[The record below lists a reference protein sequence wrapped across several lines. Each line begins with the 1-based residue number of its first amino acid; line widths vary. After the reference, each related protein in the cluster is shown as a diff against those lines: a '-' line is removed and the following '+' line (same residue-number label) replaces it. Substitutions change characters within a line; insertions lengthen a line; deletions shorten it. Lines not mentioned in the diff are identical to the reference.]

1 MAITNDFDLS
11 VKKEDKKEQKTG
23 ARDRLAELLAKATD
37 TPANQRSRN
46 AVAELQNTGTT
57 TYRGKTYTLPEGTQP
72 AATTP
77 VQTTTP
83 STGSGLKLP
92 TAEEYTTRQNRR
104 FGNTATSDHG
114 EKVNR
119 RLYGV
124 DTDTSAGRATNEPIT
139 LKDVGKRVG
148 NVVGGTAA
156 NFISGVGNPLYV
168 MARIMEIPDDILYAV
183 TKNERFNLDR
193 EPGLRDSAALRASD
207 TFAEAAQEASD
218 RVGGLGKQIIQT
230 GQAAGNMMSSAALY
244 GGLFNTLGNAGTVA
258 GLSNI
263 AESSPLLTSP
273 YSRAGAK
280 AALEILGSP
289 GNFGISLGSGV
300 SSYSEALQ
308 NGARIGQAMT
318 NGLYKGLAEYF
329 SNKLFSGTPFENN
342 PGEKGYVTKLTEYLA
357 NKLGKSKV
365 LEEFNLTTGGKV
377 FNWLFDKM
385 GEGMEEVV
393 TGIADPLIDKL
404 TYNWDA
410 DLVTVDQLADEF
422 LGGVLLSLIM
432 SGGEALIDGT
442 SGRMTEAKIAKQLT
456 EMGIDA
462 ETAKAYAGAVAEAA
476 EKLNAAGAAAEE
488 GAEEAPAVEAGMQ
501 ATEEPPANVP
511 PQPEVPAP
519 AAQNVPGNAETQAPE
534 TVQEAPAE
542 TPTEASAVD
551 IPAEVQSIPQ
561 DVDAAQVPMREAAK
575 KGGLGR
581 FGVSFMSGHY
591 RDSISPAEWYGEFA
605 AYYFN
610 GREDGDIDS
619 VRAPYDNM
627 TSNEKQTA
635 WNAGQM
641 DVEDEA
647 TYGVPSWNAV
657 PEGNGAE
664 SPNGSGLRL
673 PTVETTAETTAET
686 GPNLRLPTAEPLTP
700 AAESGKMETEYST
713 PEGTSLAGDL
723 MRYNRLERNGFEYTL
738 TRTSAGWIGRLRDL
752 RSDTNVGGVPV
763 TNARALQ
770 YMTQPMGSRE
780 EAVNT
785 LVQVAERNRLLGEA
799 SPSFDESPVS
809 DAAKQYGV
817 TYEEEAAL
825 IDYKS
830 SYSYLINGKI
840 REFNETEGADPAEYF
855 DNRDERFMKEMD
867 GALEKL
873 PIHKGRVYRN
883 LTFDDFGGEEEYR
896 KFLEKHTTNSI
907 VYYPAYTSSS
917 TKEDGYPVE
926 GEYRVRL
933 VIESETGRDVDGFG
947 NNFENEVIHQRDS
960 VFFISDAKEEDGI
973 PTIYMQEVPDERKN
987 QKPETD
993 TDRGNIPAVQSVPA
1007 SDSEKVRL
1015 PGVPGQ
1021 DSERN
1026 PVKSG
1031 GSQEAVSGGSRNS
1044 VRGEGLKLPAAEDAA
1059 KQPTAP
1065 TVPEG
1070 TTDKDI
1076 AAQNGISNRL
1086 WSYTRGSKNPVHGVD
1101 MSTKTAYLGNGQA
1114 LVEVPDSAESVA
1126 LQDRKYGGIGAQSR
1140 DLTDLIG
1147 KAKQVVETGEAV
1159 TRQPMTL
1166 DGDFYGGQTGKNRIT
1181 YVFTTPNG
1189 DRKTVGREQI
1199 GLITAG
1205 FDGKL
1210 YYNGDSNLLVAANDD
1225 GTVHG
1230 VALFKNM
1237 TLPNGWEDKARPA
1250 RLKNI
1255 TPETALK
1262 APTVESTPAEEPK
1275 KPTLP
1280 TAEKTPEAPKKLTA
1294 PTVEGELKA
1303 HEKLAEALVA
1313 ELEEGNT
1320 ITSKRLQELADK
1332 AYGGTRGSGAY
1343 DIKTAYD
1350 VLELAVN
1357 KYLMGA
1363 DFVQNANGDA
1373 AAAVRTEEA
1382 LQQFMG
1388 LLPTQTVRTEEQQAF
1403 QQFSTPPNIAYLAA
1417 WAANISGADTVLE
1430 PSAGIGGLALWPKA
1444 WGATVYGN
1452 ELSPRRAEILRSLG
1466 LDEVFTEN
1474 AEQINNVLPDYVKP
1488 SVVLMNPPFSA
1499 TAGRLSVNNTAN
1511 AKRHIEQALDRLED
1525 GGRLVAILG
1534 RGMANDSKTFSRWW
1548 DDLRKEY
1555 DIKANLSINGENYKK
1570 YGTTFDVQ
1578 LVVIDKTGP
1587 QTGETITGSYDD
1599 LTEIPQVLEGIRND
1613 RTQLE
1618 ANATNAGERGVRA
1631 HAGSERNGP
1640 VSARPA
1646 GNDQRL
1652 AGDSSGNVGSAA
1664 SESSGN
1670 GGRVQPGRAGE
1681 NGRRPGNDS
1690 NGQRLGDQRGET
1702 SGSLH
1707 PESEPKRGAGP
1718 ESELSV
1724 PRVTEK
1730 PAKPEK
1736 KTAAAT
1742 QKAGNDDGVYA
1753 EYVPPKTPVKGTKK
1767 HPAQIVESAAMAAVD
1782 APQATYTPNIP
1793 KELIT
1798 SGALSDVQL
1807 TNIVYAGQAHSQMI
1821 PNQNI
1826 RRGYFIGDG
1835 TGVGKGRQIAGI
1847 ILDNFRQGR
1856 TKAVWISQRQNLLSD
1871 AKRDWKAMGMD
1882 EKDILATAKIKADKS
1897 IEAPRGILFTTYD
1910 TLANKSK
1917 PGKSRL
1923 DQIVNWLGPDFDGVI
1938 ALDEA
1943 HTMGNLLGKKGKRG
1957 NSKPAERALAGAELQ
1972 KRLPN
1977 ARIVYASATMAT
1989 DVNEMAFAE
1998 RLGLWGPGT
2007 QFSNV
2012 RDFVEKISSGGM
2024 AAMELVAR
2032 DMKAMGL
2039 YQARSISY
2047 NGVQYDTIQHDL
2059 TPMQKEIYDTMSRA
2073 WQVTLKHMNEALEMT
2088 GANLNGYAKSAAK
2101 SAYYGAMQRFYNQIL
2116 TSMAMPS
2123 VIEDIKKELAAGR
2136 SCVLQIVNTNEA
2148 ETNRQLAKIQETGGD
2163 LEDLD
2168 ITPRENLVGFFRN
2181 SFPVQVYEEYEDENG
2196 NKRSRPVTDSKGNP
2210 VLDKKAVALRD
2221 RMIAEIEAMSV
2232 PEGPME
2238 MLFDAFGVDQVAEV
2252 TGRKRRVVPGKD
2264 EYGNTVRVEE
2274 KRGSGSGEAD
2284 AQAFQDGKKHILVFS
2299 DAGGTG
2305 KSYHADLTA
2314 KNQEQRVHYLIQA
2327 GWSAPKAVQGFGRT
2341 NRSNQASAPIY
2352 KLVTTDVKGQKRF
2365 ISTIA
2370 RRLDQLGALTKGQR
2384 QTGSGVFSARDN
2396 LESDLATDTL
2406 YNFYQALVRDQLEG
2420 LDPLSVL
2427 EKLGLMEKFTDK
2439 ETGRIKVPD
2448 GDGRDMSL
2456 FLNRILAL
2464 EYDEQNAVFDAFNRM
2479 LDDAYETALANGTL
2493 DMGMETVRAD
2503 KIDIVDDMTVREDP
2517 ETGVATNYVQAK
2529 LSEKARIVKTVDDLK
2544 ALRGDFIG
2552 IYRKKNGEAVGVFR
2566 TKDKTETNGNVVKQ
2580 YILQSPLE
2588 RKFSRYV
2595 EATLKKECERL
2606 PEKEW
2611 NKAWKAEVEKTPEY
2625 TETIKHMLT
2634 GSLLP
2639 IWNKLPQSGNVR
2651 VQRLIADDGRQ
2662 YLGRIIDPSQ
2672 IDSVLKSLG
2681 VTKGRTKQTYTAD
2694 DVIKRVLKDG
2704 DKATL
2709 ENNRIALTRRRVGGE
2724 MRIEVTGDNLWYL
2737 LRTNPD
2743 IISETIN
2750 YRPRYFLPTG
2760 DRQKPA
2766 LEKLL
2771 KENPVLEINQQRGET
2786 EDSRDVDN
2794 FNGNN
2799 APRHPEDWKTE
2810 RVGDKDKT
2818 PMSLPDIVDM
2828 IRHEY
2833 GIPVTTGNI
2842 RSPEARAQYR
2852 RQAQS
2857 IRTKITGSIR
2867 DISHELGHH
2876 LDNLYDIKHNIS
2888 AAARREIIDALPD
2901 GFKDKYEKAEL
2912 PGEGVA
2918 EFVRRYL
2925 LNSETAKM
2933 DYPKFSEEFFSMLDA
2948 KATATLDKLA
2958 DEMNAYYSLSEETG
2972 NWPVHN
2978 REDRGKDYRGL
2989 AEKLKDM
2996 HSRFRSA
3003 FVETMEPIRQADE
3016 ESGGNT
3022 HMFAINSAYAGNRAY
3037 AAITGDLYDL
3047 RGNKLGEGLQ
3057 KALEGIHLNRKQ
3069 EYKDFGWYLICRH
3082 GPERLAEGMQVTS
3095 NDAWDNTAYMESVVE
3110 MMEAKYPA
3118 FAEAAERLE
3127 EFQRKVLEAY
3137 GVETGLYSQE
3147 TIDKWYERWEHYV
3160 PFNRWFGDRESK
3172 GQKKGFAN
3180 QTGPYKKAVGS
3191 GRDII
3196 NPVDNIMENT
3206 VRLITASVYNDVMQ
3220 KLTKEVA
3227 GAEGLA
3233 YLMEKVPAPLARKTW
3248 DGKGLKNDTLEAF
3261 EEVFS
3266 QAGTTAGQ
3274 DTMDMIQRIL
3284 DMAIDDVLVQY
3295 SRGKAHGD
3303 IVTVMKDGTPEFW
3316 KINDPDLLR
3325 SLTNMGPGRASPI
3338 IQTLGRI
3345 NRFITGNITGMNVVW
3360 SIASNM
3366 PRDLGTMFTFSKTK
3380 NIAEILSGMAE
3391 GYVNSLRGDK
3401 AVELYKEFI
3410 AMGGGSTS
3418 AQTADK
3424 DMARKARKAL
3434 QKKVTDWLDPLEAV
3448 EFFSDM
3454 IERGPR
3460 YSYYKIC
3467 RTRYGMTPEEA
3478 FYAAMEITTN
3488 FKRAG
3493 YLGREINMVIPFF
3506 NASVQGVDRAARWI
3520 AAEDVPKESRKKAR
3534 TGRIAAYLGASLAI
3548 AALISALNMGSK
3560 KKRENY
3566 EKLSAYTKNNYFVI
3580 PMKNGK
3586 YLAIPKPRELAIP
3599 ISLFER
3605 VMEAYVINNGHAFDE
3620 FYEYATDNLLPGVV
3634 SGVAQGDLNS
3644 AIGDLGVVGSVHY
3657 LVSNQDFLGRPIVSS
3672 GLQDL
3677 EPKDQYNQKT
3687 SELAYMIGQQLNLSP
3702 QKIDFLGNEIL
3713 GGFWNWQKAVAPVS
3727 GESDLSLGV
3736 KSKWVKDPLYSTD
3749 ITNRL
3754 YEARDKAKRRK
3765 NSHPDDVEAAVD
3777 YRTVNDMASFY
3788 GKYYKLAK
3796 GEEETEENREIRGA
3810 MLDMIL
3816 GVEKNAYESEPARKF
3831 MLEVIEDQGSA
3842 ELMPTVMD
3850 VTVKSDEGQVYSL
3863 TSKEY
3868 FELQTRY
3875 NSLYYNYI
3883 REAMNRQPKMSMEEK
3898 TATVKAA
3905 KSIAGIVARGE
3916 AIEAHGGTSKDY
3928 DKIVDLYD
3936 QDIDEGELMNFLAA
3950 KTVANADG
3958 KVTNSELMGAVSGLR
3973 LPTIGEQAA
3982 LVGYANESLGLKL
3995 RAVSSYDVD
4004 AGDYHKVLEA
4014 LGGNNVTQSNVEDA
4028 IDAVYGKT
4036 TAKNRK
4042 EKAAMWQAF
4051 NKGWKAANNP
4061 YDTQVSSAVQSKLRL
4076 PTE

>member
-1 MAITNDFDLS
+1 MAITNDFDLG
-11 VKKEDKKEQKTG
+11 VRKKDEKKDEKTNTG
-23 ARDRLAELLAKATD
+23 SARDLLVNLLKTPD
-37 TPANQRSRN
+37 HTPANQRSKE
-46 AVAELQNTGTT
+46 AVAQLQETGRT
-57 TYRGKTYTLPEGTQP
+57 TYRGKEYTLPETTPAQSTTPAQTAPAHGSEPVLSATQP
-72 AATTP
+72 VTHMSGKIP
-77 VQTTTP
+77 
-83 STGSGLKLP
+83 SGLVLP
-92 TAEEYTTRQNRR
+92 TTRRTEPTAMERR
-104 FGNTATSDHG
+104 RGAVSIDPVSDHG

-119 RLYGV
+119 RGYGE
-124 DTDTSAGRATNEPIT
+124 TARTPTGQATIEPSV
-139 LKDVGKRVG
+139 LKDIGKKIG
-148 NVVGGTAA
+148 NVAGGTAA
-156 NFISGVGNPLYV
+156 NFVSGVGNPVYV

-183 TKNERFNLDR
+183 TKNEKFNLDR
-193 EPGLRDSAALRASD
+193 APGLRDSAALKASD

-218 RVGGLGKQIIQT
+218 KTGGLGKRIIST
-230 GQAAGNMMSSAALY
+230 GQAAGNMMSAASLY
-244 GGLFNTLGNAGTVA
+244 GQAFGILGNAGTMA
-258 GLSNI
+258 NLSQV
-263 AESSPLLTSP
+263 AESSPLLSSSV
-273 YSRAGAK
+273 SRAGAK
-280 AALEILGSP
+280 AALEILRNP

-300 SSYSEALQ
+300 SSYSEALA
-308 NGARIGQAMT
+308 NGANVGQAMT
-318 NGLYKGLAEYF
+318 NGIYKGLTEYF
-329 SNKLFSGTPFENN
+329 SNKLFSGTPFEDVA
-342 PGEKGYVTKLTEYLA
+342 GEKGYVTKLTEHIA
-357 NKLGKSKV
+357 NKIGKSKV
-365 LEEFNLTTGGKV
+365 LEAFNESTGGKAV
-377 FNWLFDKM
+377 NWILDKF

-393 TGIADPLIDKL
+393 TGVADPLIDKL
-404 TYNWDA
+404 TYNWNA
-410 DLVTVDQLADEF
+410 DLATADEIVDEF
-422 LGGVLLSLIM
+422 LGGVILSLFM
-432 SGGEALIDGT
+432 SGGEALIETMQSDT
-442 SGRMTEAKIAKQLT
+442 SK
-456 EMGIDA
+456 
-462 ETAKAYAGAVAEAA
+462 
-476 EKLNAAGAAAEE
+476 AAAEV
-488 GAEEAPAVEAGMQ
+488 EEQLVAMGMDKKT
-501 ATEEPPANVP
+501 AKKYSK
-511 PQPEVPAP
+511 EVAK
-519 AAQNVPGNAETQAPE
+519 AIV
-534 TVQEAPAE
+534 
-542 TPTEASAVD
+542 
-551 IPAEVQSIPQ
+551 
-561 DVDAAQVPMREAAK
+561 AAK
-575 KGGLGR
+575 
-581 FGVSFMSGHY
+581 
-591 RDSISPAEWYGEFA
+591 
-605 AYYFN
+605 N
-610 GREDGDIDS
+610 
-619 VRAPYDNM
+619 
-627 TSNEKQTA
+627 
-635 WNAGQM
+635 
-641 DVEDEA
+641 
-647 TYGVPSWNAV
+647 
-657 PEGNGAE
+657 
-664 SPNGSGLRL
+664 
-673 PTVETTAETTAET
+673 
-686 GPNLRLPTAEPLTP
+686 
-700 AAESGKMETEYST
+700 
-713 PEGTSLAGDL
+713 
-723 MRYNRLERNGFEYTL
+723 
-738 TRTSAGWIGRLRDL
+738 
-752 RSDTNVGGVPV
+752 
-763 TNARALQ
+763 
-770 YMTQPMGSRE
+770 
-780 EAVNT
+780 
-785 LVQVAERNRLLGEA
+785 
-799 SPSFDESPVS
+799 
-809 DAAKQYGV
+809 
-817 TYEEEAAL
+817 
-825 IDYKS
+825 
-830 SYSYLINGKI
+830 
-840 REFNETEGADPAEYF
+840 
-855 DNRDERFMKEMD
+855 
-867 GALEKL
+867 
-873 PIHKGRVYRN
+873 
-883 LTFDDFGGEEEYR
+883 
-896 KFLEKHTTNSI
+896 
-907 VYYPAYTSSS
+907 
-917 TKEDGYPVE
+917 
-926 GEYRVRL
+926 
-933 VIESETGRDVDGFG
+933 
-947 NNFENEVIHQRDS
+947 
-960 VFFISDAKEEDGI
+960 
-973 PTIYMQEVPDERKN
+973 
-987 QKPETD
+987 
-993 TDRGNIPAVQSVPA
+993 
-1007 SDSEKVRL
+1007 
-1015 PGVPGQ
+1015 
-1021 DSERN
+1021 
-1026 PVKSG
+1026 
-1031 GSQEAVSGGSRNS
+1031 
-1044 VRGEGLKLPAAEDAA
+1044 AAEDAA
-1059 KQPTAP
+1059 RSSNESNEDYARFSQGD
-1065 TVPEG
+1065 PE
-1070 TTDKDI
+1070 I
-1076 AAQNGISNRL
+1076 AAKGAEAETGSLRRYADIFNRNADTGGDPATANDAAFMTDQEAGNYFYL
-1086 WSYTRGSKNPVHGVD
+1086 WSKQGARAAD
-1101 MSTKTAYLGNGQA
+1101 AYYN
-1114 LVEVPDSAESVA
+1114 
-1126 LQDRKYGGIGAQSR
+1126 
-1140 DLTDLIG
+1140 
-1147 KAKQVVETGEAV
+1147 
-1159 TRQPMTL
+1159 
-1166 DGDFYGGQTGKNRIT
+1166 T
-1181 YVFTTPNG
+1181 YVAPEI
-1189 DRKTVGREQI
+1189 EQRR
-1199 GLITAG
+1199 AHAQAE
-1205 FDGKL
+1205 
-1210 YYNGDSNLLVAANDD
+1210 AAER
-1225 GTVHG
+1225 TYAE
-1230 VALFKNM
+1230 ALAAEEAAS
-1237 TLPNGWEDKARPA
+1237 TE
-1250 RLKNI
+1250 
-1255 TPETALK
+1255 E
-1262 APTVESTPAEEPK
+1262 TPAEEAPQVPSWYNAFQAAPK
-1275 KPTLP
+1275 PWERPMPQRPALTLP
-1280 TAEKTPEAPKKLTA
+1280 TAATPAQTDRGNTETRPALPVAQEAAETPVETPAEVPAENKSGLTLPTESTLPETAERGTMEPVEEAKQEIRSTIRMPVQGMNVEALEQGAKTGELSMDSVTIGGKVPGFTKEQQNSLATQIIEGTKKGGKDITANVPDDGTFSVPNQPEAVAQVLNSLKVKANQETEITAGIDRFLRRGSKAAVTKLGDQSYIGNNQALLAVTDSAAEYAAKQYNADRMNLDQGKFQAILGDIAATGTQLSEQPKLYEFGRNRLYGIETAQGVRSIPKENADFIDGGQLYVDKNGHYLVSVNPDGSIRGFAALGAKLPAAAKQVGYGKLKGVGKAQKAQDSGLKLPTNGSPKAETKAPAKTAETAAEEKPASPKLPTAEQAPAPEPKKLTL
-1294 PTVEGELKA
+1294 PTNKKP
-1303 HEKLAEALVA
+1303 HEVLADSLIA

-1320 ITSKRLQELADK
+1320 ITSKRLQELAEK
-1332 AYGGTRGSGAY
+1332 AFGGTRGSGAY

-1350 VLELAVN
+1350 ALELAVN

-1373 AAAVRTEEA
+1373 AAAVKTEEA

-1452 ELSPRRAEILRSLG
+1452 ELSERRAEILRSLG

-1499 TAGRLSVNNTAN
+1499 TAGRLSSNNTAN

-1599 LTEIPQVLEGIRND
+1599 LTEIPSALEGIRND

-1618 ANATNAGERGVRA
+1618 GNAADIGERGVRA

-1640 VSARPA
+1640 VSARPS
-1646 GNDQRL
+1646 GNDQRP
-1652 AGDSSGNVGSAA
+1652 AGNAAGNDRGGTLRLP
-1664 SESSGN
+1664 EN
-1670 GGRVQPGRAGE
+1670 GGRAQSGGTEE
-1681 NGRRPGNDS
+1681 NGLRIGDNSER
-1690 NGQRLGDQRGET
+1690 NGVGGESGSS
-1702 SGSLH
+1702 SGSLRH
-1707 PESEPKRGAGP
+1707 ESESKRGTGS

-1730 PAKPEK
+1730 PARAAKP
-1736 KTAAAT
+1736 TGASS

-1753 EYVPPKTPVKGTKK
+1753 EYLPPKTPVKGTKR

-1782 APQATYTPNIP
+1782 APQATYVPNIP

-1871 AKRDWKAMGMD
+1871 AKRDWKAMGMSD
-1882 EKDILATAKIKADKS
+1882 KDILATAKIKADKA
-1897 IEAPRGILFTTYD
+1897 IEAPTGILFTTYD

-1917 PGKSRL
+1917 AGKSRL

-1957 NSKPAERALAGAELQ
+1957 NSKPADRAIAGAELQ

-2088 GANLNGYAKSAAK
+2088 GASLNGSAKSAAK

-2148 ETNRQLAKIQETGGD
+2148 ETNRQLAKVQETGGD

-2181 SFPVQVYEEYEDENG
+2181 SFPVQVYEEYTDDNG

-2264 EYGNTVRVEE
+2264 EFGNTVRVEE
-2274 KRGSGSGEAD
+2274 KRGSSSGEAD

-2305 KSYHADLTA
+2305 KSYHADRTA

-2406 YNFYQALVRDQLEG
+2406 YNFYQALVKGQIEG
-2420 LDPLSVL
+2420 LDAMSVL
-2427 EKLGLMEKFTDK
+2427 DKLGLMDKFTDK

-2464 EYDEQNAVFDAFNRM
+2464 EYDEQNRVFDAFNRM

-2544 ALRGDFIG
+2544 ALRGDFVG
-2552 IYRKKNGEAVGVFR
+2552 LYKKKNGETVGVFR

-2595 EATLKKECERL
+2595 ESTLKKECERI
-2606 PEKEW
+2606 PEREW

-2672 IDSVLKSLG
+2672 IDGVLKSLG

-2724 MRIEVTGDNLWYL
+2724 MRIEITGDNLWYL
-2737 LRTNPD
+2737 TRTNPD
-2743 IISETIN
+2743 IITENIN
-2750 YRPRYFLPTG
+2750 YRYRYFLPTG
-2760 DRQKPA
+2760 EKQKPA

-2771 KENPVLEINQQRGET
+2771 KENPVQDITQMRGGDDDVSE
-2786 EDSRDVDN
+2786 SRDTSN

-2799 APRHPEDWKTE
+2799 APRLPEDWKAE
-2810 RVGDKDKT
+2810 RVGDKDKK
-2818 PMSLPDIVDM
+2818 PMSLPDIVEL

-2857 IRTKITGSIR
+2857 IRTKITGNIR

-2876 LDNLYDIKHNIS
+2876 LDNLYDIEHSISS
-2888 AAARREIIDALPD
+2888 AAKQEIIDALSD
-2901 GFKDKYEKAEL
+2901 EFKDKYDKAEL

-2925 LNSETAKM
+2925 LNSETARM
-2933 DYPKFSEEFFSMLDA
+2933 DYPKFSEEFLSMLGSKDR
-2948 KATATLDKLA
+2948 ATLDKLV

-2978 REDRGKDYRGL
+2978 REERGKDYRTQG
-2989 AEKLKDM
+2989 EKLKDM
-2996 HSRFRSA
+2996 HSRFRAA
-3003 FVETMEPIRQADE
+3003 FVESLEPIRQADA

-3057 KALEGIHLNRKQ
+3057 KALEGIHLNRNQ
-3069 EYKDFGWYLICRH
+3069 EYKDFGWYLVCRH
-3082 GPERLAEGMQVTS
+3082 GPERLAEGMRVTG
-3095 NDAWDNTAYMESVVE
+3095 NDAWDNTAYMESTVE
-3110 MMEAKYPA
+3110 AMEAKYPA

-3127 EFQRKVLEAY
+3127 EYQRKVLEAY
-3137 GVETGLYSQE
+3137 GVETGFYSQE

-3160 PFNRWFGDRESK
+3160 PFNRWFGERTAK
-3172 GQKKGFAN
+3172 GQKRGFAN
-3180 QTGPYKKAVGS
+3180 QTGPFKKAVGS
-3191 GRDII
+3191 GRDFI
-3196 NPVDNIMENT
+3196 NPVDNIIENT
-3206 VRLITASVYNDVMQ
+3206 VRLITTSVYNDVMQ
-3220 KLTKEVA
+3220 KLTKEVES
-3227 GAEGLA
+3227 AEGLA
-3233 YLMEKVPAPLARKTW
+3233 YLMEKVPAPLAKKTW
-3248 DGKGLKNDTLEAF
+3248 NGKGLKNDTLEAF
-3261 EEVFS
+3261 EEAFTQMGV
-3266 QAGTTAGQ
+3266 T
-3274 DTMDMIQRIL
+3274 DTDALDDLIQRVL

-3303 IVTVMKDGTPEFW
+3303 IVTVMKDGKPEFW
-3316 KINDPDLLR
+3316 KINDPELLR
-3325 SLTNMGPGRASPI
+3325 SITNMGPSRMSPV

-3345 NRFITGNITGMNVVW
+3345 NRFITGNITGMNIVW

-3380 NIAEILSGMAE
+3380 NVAKLLAGIGES
-3391 GYVNSLRGDK
+3391 YVNSLRGEK
-3401 AVELYKEFI
+3401 ANELYKEFL
-3410 AMGGGSTS
+3410 AMGGTSTS

-3434 QKKVTDWLDPLEAV
+3434 QKKLTDWLDPLEAV
-3448 EFFSDM
+3448 EFFGDM

-3493 YLGREINMVIPFF
+3493 YLSREINMIIPFF
-3506 NASVQGVDRAARWI
+3506 NASVQGVDRAARWL
-3520 AAEDVPKESRKKAR
+3520 AADDIPKEQRKKAR
-3534 TGRIAAYLGASLAI
+3534 TGRIAAYLGASLAL
-3548 AALISALNMGSK
+3548 AALSMALNGRTK
-3560 KKRENY
+3560 KKRDDL
-3566 EKLSAYTKNNYFVI
+3566 EKLSNYTKNNYFVI
-3580 PMKNGK
+3580 QMKNGK

-3599 ISLFER
+3599 TSLFER
-3605 VMEAYVINNGHAFDE
+3605 IMEYAVLKNPHAFDD
-3620 FYEYATDNLLPGVV
+3620 FWEYTADNTLPGLI
-3634 SGVAQGDLNS
+3634 SSAAQGDWN
-3644 AIGDLGVVGSVHY
+3644 AFVGDLGIFGTIHY
-3657 LVSNQDFLGRPIVSS
+3657 LTSNQDFLGRPIVSES
-3672 GLQDL
+3672 LKKLDARLQY
-3677 EPKDQYNQKT
+3677 DQTT
-3687 SELAYMIGQQLNLSP
+3687 SQLAKIIGQVFNVSP
-3702 QKIDFLGNEIL
+3702 KKLDYLGDNSL
-3713 GGFWNWQKAVAPVS
+3713 GGFWQWQKSLAPVS
-3727 GESDLSLGV
+3727 GKSDLTLGV
-3736 KSKWVKDPLYSTD
+3736 SKKWVKDPLYSTD
-3749 ITNRL
+3749 VTNRM
-3754 YEARDKAKRRK
+3754 YNRRDLLEKKK
-3765 NSHPDDVEAAVD
+3765 NSNPGDMDIAAQ
-3777 YRTVNDMASFY
+3777 YRTASDTATFY
-3788 GKYYKLAK
+3788 GRYYRLAK
-3796 GEEETEENREIRGA
+3796 NEEETPESRVIREA
-3810 MLDMIL
+3810 MLDLIM
-3816 GVEKNAYESEPARKF
+3816 GVEQNANNEPARQF
-3831 MLEVIEDQGSA
+3831 LQNVVEREGST
-3842 ELMPTVMD
+3842 EYMPTVLD
-3850 VTVKSDEGQVYSL
+3850 VTVKSDEGTTYNL
-3863 TSKEY
+3863 TSEEY
-3868 FELQTRY
+3868 FMMQTRY

-3883 REAMNRQPKMSMEEK
+3883 REAMNRQPSMSAEEQ

-3905 KSIAGIVARGE
+3905 KSVAGIVARGE
-3916 AIEAHGGTSKDY
+3916 SIEAHGGSDKDY
-3928 DKIVDLYD
+3928 AKIKALTEE
-3936 QDIDEGELMNFLAA
+3936 DIDEGELMGFLAA
-3950 KTVANADG
+3950 YSVANGDK
-3958 KVTNSELMGAVSGLR
+3958 KVTNSELLGAASGLR
-3973 LPTIGEQAA
+3973 LPTLKEEAA
-3982 LVGYANESLGLKL
+3982 LVSYKDESLGLKL
-3995 RAVSSYDVD
+3995 RTVGDYGVD
-4004 AGDYHKVLEA
+4004 AGEYARVLDSI
-4014 LGGNNVTQSNVEDA
+4014 V
-4028 IDAVYGKT
+4028 GKT
-4036 TAKNRK
+4036 TQDSVEAALDKVYGRTTPQNRN
-4042 EKAAMWQAF
+4042 EKAAMWQAMD
-4051 NKGWKAANNP
+4051 KGWAAKNNP
-4061 YDTQVSSAVQSKLRL
+4061 YDTGVSEKVKSGLVL
-4076 PTE
+4076 PTK